1 MARGVNKVI
10 IIGNLGKDPESK
22 YLPSGD
28 CVVNFS
34 LATSESW
41 KDKSSGEKVEKTEW
55 HNCVAFRR
63 LAEVIVEYCRK
74 GSQIYIEGKLK
85 TRTYEKDGQT
95 HYATEIEAYTMQM
108 LGGRGDSDAAPR
120 NPQMGGATPAPAQ
133 QQAAD
138 YEDDIPF

>member
-1 MARGVNKVI
+1 MARGVNKVT
-10 IIGNLGKDPESK
+10 IIGNMGKDPESK

-41 KDKSSGEKVEKTEW
+41 KDKASGEKIEKTEW

-63 LAEVIVEYCRK
+63 VAEIIAEYCRK
-74 GSQIYIEGKLK
+74 GSQVYVEGKLE
-85 TRTYEKDGQT
+85 TRKWQDKEGNDRYT
-95 HYATEIEAYTMQM
+95 TEINVRDMQL
-108 LGGRGDSDAAPR
+108 LGGRGDDAGS
-120 NPQMGGATPAPAQ
+120 GGGHMPPASKPTP
-133 QQAAD
+133 QAAAE